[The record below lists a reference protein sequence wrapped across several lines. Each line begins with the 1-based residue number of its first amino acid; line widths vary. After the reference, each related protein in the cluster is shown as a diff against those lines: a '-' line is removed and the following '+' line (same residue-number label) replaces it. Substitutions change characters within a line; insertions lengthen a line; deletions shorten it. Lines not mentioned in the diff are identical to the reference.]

1 VLIFENTT
9 FSRFNWV
16 SCEAII
22 CSILDILSK
31 CKFLSMASLQELNE
45 SNGTA
50 ENVSLHLLPSDYP
63 WKVKESACVMLIVKL
78 ENTCSAR
85 RSTSRKETSIY

>member
-1 VLIFENTT
+1 M

-22 CSILDILSK
+22 CSILDMLSK
-31 CKFLSMASLQELNE
+31 CKLLSMASLQEIKEN
-45 SNGTA
+45 NGIA
-50 ENVSLHLLPSDYP
+50 ENLSLDLLPSDCS
-63 WKVKESACVMLIVKL
+63 WKIKESAYVMLIVKL

-85 RSTSRKETSIY
+85 RSISRKETSIY